1 MRKQFIILVLI
12 SSLFYLSGCNTNH
25 TSNLLTSTPQTQI
38 KSSLSYI
45 NMSDQNNGW
54 ALSDASVLKSTDGGT
69 DWVKVTP
76 SGFPTTVNEFHG
88 FFLNE
93 KIGWVGVSSPD
104 SIDVYRT
111 TNGGTNWDKYT
122 MKMGASNINLF
133 FSDDRH
139 GWLLDFL
146 GAAAGYDPVSIFK
159 TDDGGTTWKS
169 ASDINTNGPKNGI
182 YFKDSMNGWITG
194 QQPSGKNIYYITKD
208 GGLSWNISGFRPDQ
222 AGNNFFSTT
231 YPPIFSDF
239 NQGFLPVNYSV
250 NQTNST
256 ILYRTLDGGKTWVG
270 TTPVNINAFY
280 FSIISDICWVSDGN
294 TLYKSDDAGKTWLML
309 NNKIASEDITQL
321 DFINNKIG
329 WAIGLNSLYKTIDG
343 GEHWSEIG
351 IKVK

>member
-1 MRKQFIILVLI
+1 MRKKAFFLLMVILMVLTV
-12 SSLFYLSGCNTNH
+12 SGCAQNS
-25 TSNLLTSTPQTQI
+25 TSNQTASTPQT
-38 KSSLSYI
+38 LSYVKMI
-45 NMSDQNNGW
+45 NENNGW
-54 ALSDASVLKSTDGGT
+54 ALSDSSVLKSTDGGT
-69 DWVKVTP
+69 DWIKVTP

-122 MKMGASNINLF
+122 IKMGASNINLF

-139 GWLLDFL
+139 GWLLDFR

-159 TDDGGTTWKS
+159 TDDGGTTWES

-208 GGLSWNISGFRPDQ
+208 GGLSWNKSGFRSDQ
-222 AGNNFFSTT
+222 AGDNFSDT
-231 YPPIFSDF
+231 YPPIFSDS
-239 NQGFLPVNYSV
+239 NQGFFPVKYSV

-256 ILYRTLDGGKTWVG
+256 ILYRTLDGGKTWIE
-270 TTPVNINAFY
+270 TTPVNINAFH

-309 NNKIASEDITQL
+309 NNKIASEDIIELNFVNSQT
-321 DFINNKIG
+321 G
-329 WAIGLNSLYKTIDG
+329 WAIGQEGIYKTTDSG
-343 GEHWSEIG
+343 SHWSKIEINL
-351 IKVK
+351 K